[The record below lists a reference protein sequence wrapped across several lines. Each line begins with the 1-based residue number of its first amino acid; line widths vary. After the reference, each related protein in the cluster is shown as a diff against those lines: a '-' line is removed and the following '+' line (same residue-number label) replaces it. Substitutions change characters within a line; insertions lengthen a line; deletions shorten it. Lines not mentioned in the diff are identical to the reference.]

1 MLEETGARLQESLRT
16 TPWQEQALQ
25 VPYPL
30 RGIITSVQYKDT
42 GSFKQ
47 TTANIRL
54 LGGYSNALENVPFC
68 SAKYNGQNEGTGEEW
83 TPEPGDNVVVQFLN
97 GRWNDPIITGMLPNP
112 ESPIQATSS
121 DAPIGQRRYHRKC
134 NKTDLVIDKDG
145 NRIEYVAKNET
156 VVIQGHE
163 TLTVQTGDITV
174 NVVAGKCTV
183 YVKGKTTWKSDGT
196 IDHDGGSS
204 DMSGIVNRDCICAF
218 TGLPHI
224 DYSANVR
231 ASKG

>member
-30 RGIITSVQYKDT
+30 RGIITSVQYKDAA
-42 GSFKQ
+42 SFRQ

-68 SAKYNGQNEGTGEEW
+68 SAKYNGQDEGTGEEW

-97 GRWNDPIITGMLPNP
+97 GRWSDPIITGMLPNP
-112 ESPIQATSS
+112 DSPIQATST
-121 DAPIGQRRYHRKC
+121 DAPTGKRRYHRKC

-145 NRIEYVAKNET
+145 NRIEYVSKNET
-156 VVIQGHE
+156 VVVQDNE
-163 TLTVQTGDITV
+163 TLTVVNGNLTITV
-174 NVVAGKCTV
+174 QQGN
-183 YVKGKTTWKSDGT
+183 TTITTQGNTT
-196 IDHDGGSS
+196 IQTYGDTSIRTEGHTSVSTGNCISIQCDKHGF
-204 DMSGIVNRDCICAF
+204 VN
-218 TGLPHI
+218 L
-224 DYSANVR
+224 
-231 ASKG
+231 